1 MMNSWGIF
9 SLTSVSEN
17 NTAAQFLKMKIY
29 LTLLMLLGSWTIIA
43 QQFEV
48 DRAYYD
54 GESIAAK
61 GEIVVDIAKKSITL
75 NINSREIILSK
86 MTFKKGEIGELICY
100 KESIETKQR
109 FKFSPYKNEKE
120 NLPRITHILTHT
132 IIQGFSNRKTEYV
145 FYLIK
150 KRPALKQ
157 R

>member
-1 MMNSWGIF
+1 M
-9 SLTSVSEN
+9 EN
-17 NTAAQFLKMKIY
+17 NAAAQFLKMKIY
-29 LTLLMLLGSWTIIA
+29 LTLFILLGSWTIIA
-43 QQFEV
+43 QQFEI
-48 DRAYYD
+48 DRALYD

-61 GEIVVDIAKKSITL
+61 GEVIVDIAKKSITL
-75 NINSREIILSK
+75 NINNREIILSK
-86 MTFKKGEIGELICY
+86 MTFKKGEVGELICY

-109 FKFSPYKNEKE
+109 FKFSPYNKTEK
-120 NLPRITHILTHT
+120 LSRITHILTHT